1 MQFFVFVCFNLLW
14 PDRVL
19 FCYVVTE
26 EQGTRVKKKS
36 QICNPKG
43 FIKLPTQRIL
53 TFKPKSWYKQF
64 VNTNINAAL
73 HILPITSVV
82 LIYIFILIF
91 LIISLTFNEVT
102 AFQAFIFY
110 SLVMSSGNKYCVL
123 KRVIRLL
130 CAKYNNLNINSCSG
144 QGHSEEQRSLLLH
157 VWNVLIHFFLY
168 KSFCFYFSSH
178 SPPTESR
185 ALIFLFSPF
194 CRHVSVP

>member
-1 MQFFVFVCFNLLW
+1 MEIILYSVIADNAVFFFVFVCFNLLW

-26 EQGTRVKKKS
+26 EQGTRMTERKKS

-53 TFKPKSWYKQF
+53 TFKPKSWYKQLL
-64 VNTNINAAL
+64 NTNINAAL

-144 QGHSEEQRSLLLH
+144 QGHCEEQRSLLLH
-157 VWNVLIHFFLY
+157 V
-168 KSFCFYFSSH
+168 
-178 SPPTESR
+178 
-185 ALIFLFSPF
+185 
-194 CRHVSVP
+194 